1 MTANSCEKGSFS
13 PEIHKVEWPMFNL
26 TFFNSWVMKIFHWTC
41 FVFSFPRSFFPF
53 VLPSEQLVSRNV
65 GCFLSS
71 SLPVYAAAL
80 LALCLSWHQGA
91 GGFSAAAVL
100 VTVSSVLFFFESHIS
115 HVYFVLFLYRVRGNV
130 WHFTYLSWSLSVS
143 CGSQQSH
150 WEYGKRKVNLTGVY
164 SLV

>member
-1 MTANSCEKGSFS
+1 
-13 PEIHKVEWPMFNL
+13 
-26 TFFNSWVMKIFHWTC
+26 MKIFHWTC

-53 VLPSEQLVSRNV
+53 VIPSEQLVSRNV

-71 SLPVYAAAL
+71 SLPVCAAAL

-91 GGFSAAAVL
+91 GGSSPAAVL
-100 VTVSSVLFFFESHIS
+100 VTISSVFFFESHIS
-115 HVYFVLFLYRVRGNV
+115 HVYFMLFVYRARGNV
-130 WHFTYLSWSLSVS
+130 WHFIYLSWSLLVF

-164 SLV
+164 RFKLHVAHGLKSTLFSVCTGLMNSKTLPICIRWI